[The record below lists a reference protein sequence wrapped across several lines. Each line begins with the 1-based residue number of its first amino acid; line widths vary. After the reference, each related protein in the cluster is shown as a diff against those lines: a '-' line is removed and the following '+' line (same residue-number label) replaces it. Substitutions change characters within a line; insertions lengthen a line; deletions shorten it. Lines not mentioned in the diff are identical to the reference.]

1 MSKKLLTIII
11 AGTLVISL
19 SSCSSNIY
27 KGLHKDN
34 DTVEEHVAK
43 GNVFL
48 AKGENSNA
56 KNEFIQALELDPYNA
71 EALYGHSKAVVREEL
86 KVDIIDLAQNFTDT
100 QVNDYLLNFSPDIL
114 DSIYQVS
121 TVVRGNLEKIA
132 QGKTYGVIKAEDVYI
147 DLGIAYALEAIS
159 YALLKAEELKLLL
172 EDDGFI
178 FENLDKL
185 QPEDI
190 NDLIDTVD
198 ELLPQAQ
205 DYIDEVLT
213 DQTQEIKDTI
223 NNVLNNIDKYK
234 IELGVDNDD
243 DGLIDEE
250 YLNGIDDDN
259 DGLIDEDSTG
269 TVS

>member
-1 MSKKLLTIII
+1 MFKKFLAIIFI
-11 AGTLVISL
+11 CGVMVSL
-19 SSCSSNIY
+19 SSCSNNIY
-27 KGLHKDN
+27 RGLHNDK

-48 AKGENSNA
+48 EKGENSNA

-71 EALYGHSKAVVREEL
+71 EALYGHSKAVVREGL
-86 KVDIIDLAQNFTDT
+86 KVDIIDLAKDFTDK

-114 DSIYQVS
+114 NSIYDVS
-121 TVVRGNLEKIA
+121 AVVRVNLEKIA
-132 QGKTYGVIKAEDVYI
+132 QGKAHGVIKAEDIYI

-172 EDDGFI
+172 KDEGFI
-178 FENLDKL
+178 LENLDKL

-190 NDLIDTVD
+190 NDLINTVD

-205 DYIDEVLT
+205 DYIDEVLSE
-213 DQTQEIKDTI
+213 QAQEINDTI
-223 NNVLNNIDKYK
+223 IDVLNNINKYK
-234 IELGVDNDD
+234 IELGVDNDN
-243 DGLIDEE
+243 DGFVDEE